1 MSNANVYPDTGGPV
15 EVPEP
20 EIPSLPMVRTATGLQ
35 VVNWD
40 QLLPQT
46 AALGPATALVQHEV
60 QALVARGEAHDQ
72 VRADRVVR
80 ASGMILERVEAG
92 TLATMADVA
101 CAIDFV
107 ADNNPKLH
115 RVGELFDEGYTM
127 TEVAYIY
134 DARETT
140 GLSLGAAA
148 ELFKALDLDLA
159 DPTAHDMISDAVDNV
174 IARRGLDPR
183 FRDIAAKV
191 IIEMIGEGRL
201 LSDLF

>member
-1 MSNANVYPDTGGPV
+1 MTNANAYPETGGAI

-20 EIPSLPMVRTATGLQ
+20 EIPSLPMLQTATGLA
-35 VVNWD
+35 VVDWE

-72 VRADRVVR
+72 TRAERVVR
-80 ASGMILERVEAG
+80 ASGMILERVEGG

-115 RVGELFDEGYTM
+115 RVEQLFDEGYTM
-127 TEVAYIY
+127 TQVAMIY

-148 ELFKALDLDLA
+148 ELFKALDLDLEDSA
-159 DPTAHDMISDAVDNV
+159 AHDLISDAVDNV
-174 IARRGLDPR
+174 IARWGLDPR
-183 FRDIAAKV
+183 FRDIAAKI
-191 IIEMIGEGRL
+191 IIEQIGEGRL
-201 LSDLF
+201 LSDLL